1 MYDYEIRDGVAHLG
15 PRLSELERRL
25 FRAFEQRLL
34 NDGFDYLSIPSSVSW
49 DGLNAQEVVSEGA
62 VLGFDED
69 HCLGGSAEQGILD
82 RFSGQEVEP
91 QLLFA
96 ENFCWRNES
105 DLDGLKTLKEF
116 RKLEQFAFVEPDNW
130 RSVFTQILHHGY
142 DFLNQFDELEVR
154 VIDCTDVD
162 EGYHHVK
169 YDIEVKTE
177 QYGWMETHS
186 CSYFAD
192 EQVKR
197 FGIEGGVH
205 TISNTG
211 LASPRVLIP
220 FIEAG
225 IGPDKLSVM

>member
-1 MYDYEIRDGVAHLG
+1 MYDYDVRNGVVYLG
-15 PRLSELERRL
+15 SQLSELERRL
-25 FRAFEQRLL
+25 FRAFESRLL
-34 NDGFDYLSIPSSVSW
+34 GDGFTYLSTPSSVSW
-49 DGLNAQEVVSEGA
+49 DGLEAQEIVKKDA
-62 VLGFDED
+62 VLGFDEQ

-82 RFSGQEVEP
+82 RFSGHEVEP

-96 ENFCWRNES
+96 ENLCWRNENE
-105 DLDGLKTLKEF
+105 LEGLKTLKEF
-116 RKLEQFAFVEPDNW
+116 RKLEQFAFVDPDNW
-130 RSVFTQILHHGY
+130 EAVFDRIINHGY
-142 DFLNQFDELEVR
+142 NFLNQFDALEVR
-154 VIDCTDVD
+154 IVDCTDID

-197 FGIEGGVH
+197 FGIKGDVH

-220 FIEAG
+220 FIEAE
-225 IGPDKLSVM
+225 IPPEEV

>member
-1 MYDYEIRDGVAHLG
+1 MSKYKQSPFHNRQIIKGEYGKLSKIEEELDEARDA
-15 PRLSELERRL
+15 
-25 FRAFEQRLL
+25 
-34 NDGFDYLSIPSSVSW
+34 
-49 DGLNAQEVVSEGA
+49 
-62 VLGFDED
+62 
-69 HCLGGSAEQGILD
+69 AEQGIDLMVLI
-82 RFSGQEVEP
+82 E
-91 QLLFA
+91 L
-96 ENFCWRNES
+96 S
-105 DLDGLKTLKEF
+105 DDT
-116 RKLEQFAFVEPDNW
+116 
-130 RSVFTQILHHGY
+130 
-142 DFLNQFDELEVR
+142 
-154 VIDCTDVD
+154 D

-220 FIEAG
+220 FIEAE
-225 IGPDKLSVM
+225 IPPEEV